1 MIPSKVSKPTPNKQS
16 TPIHKPPLP
25 PKPSN
30 LKHAAKPR
38 TTIISL
44 QSHPQNKDTPLLIS
58 DKTGEERIYD
68 LPDNIRG
75 VPKGTRNNREHDQP
89 QPGIEPVMYDQT
101 PVERKVEPVI
111 YDQTPVERKVEPVI
125 YDQTPVE
132 RKVEP
137 VIYDQTPFERKV
149 ESAIYDQ
156 TPVKRKVEPVIYDQ
170 TPVER
175 RVEEVIYDTVPRVD
189 RIEEAQERE
198 EVPLS
203 PLPVISYRA
212 QFAFTA
218 TNEQE
223 ISFAQGDILKDA
235 GKDISAQDGWVKV
248 EKDDKRGWAPIDY
261 LQPITT
267 KAVGEH

>member
-1 MIPSKVSKPTPNKQS
+1 MIPSKVFKPIPNKQA
-16 TPIHKPPLP
+16 TPTHKPPLP

-38 TTIISL
+38 TTNTSL
-44 QSHPQNKDTPLLIS
+44 QSHPQNKDTPLLS
-58 DKTGEERIYD
+58 NKTGEERIYD

-75 VPKGTRNNREHDQP
+75 IPKGTRNNREHDEP
-89 QPGIEPVMYDQT
+89 QPVIEPVMYDQT

-137 VIYDQTPFERKV
+137 VIYDQTPV
-149 ESAIYDQ
+149 E
-156 TPVKRKVEPVIYDQ
+156 RKVEPVIYDQ

-175 RVEEVIYDTVPRVD
+175 KVEPVIYDQTPVEGRVEEVIYDTVPRVD

-223 ISFAQGDILKDA
+223 ISFAQGDILRDA

-248 EKDDKRGWAPIDY
+248 EKDGKRGWAPIDY
-261 LQPITT
+261 LQPIST
-267 KAVGEH
+267 KAMGEH